1 LNNKFSD
8 YGLSSSTILTS
19 RFGYESARLIHLAQK
34 NLYIIIGL
42 IGAIV
47 VLSILNI
54 FGALDYFPISGEKVD
69 KIVDI
74 ILLLVLIVVLAPLTL
89 LLLRSRNV
97 LDRWTEMF
105 ERNSI
110 ATGMTIAMNKRSKED
125 AIHALVQSVDE
136 IGEALEEYITSTK
149 SDLKEFYDV
158 LIDNGNTRTR
168 YDILIDS
175 SHVINGS
182 DVDANRSN
190 SSKNKS
196 IQLKKVLEDYGAV
209 IMKIVDGHVD
219 KNIVESF
226 VDSLTRYASVSKK
239 WVGLGIIIGEES
251 SPEAKETANNFISK
265 RGYGLSNKLLLLIDK
280 PSYTS
285 INVQTAANT

>member
-1 LNNKFSD
+1 LDDKSSD
-8 YGLSSSTILTS
+8 YDLSSSTILTS

-54 FGALDYFPISGEKVD
+54 FGALDYFPISGEKID

-74 ILLLVLIVVLAPLTL
+74 ILLLVLIIVLVPLTL

-110 ATGMTIAMNKRSKED
+110 ATGMTIAMNKRSREE
-125 AIHALVQSVDE
+125 AIHALAQSVDE
-136 IGEALEEYITSTK
+136 IGESLEEYITSKK

-158 LIDNGNTRTR
+158 SIDDGSTRTR

-175 SHVINGS
+175 NHVVNGS
-182 DVDANRSN
+182 DVDANKSN

-209 IMKIVDGHVD
+209 IMKIVDGHID

-226 VDSLTRYASVSKK
+226 VGSLSRYASVSKK
-239 WVGLGIIIGEES
+239 RVGLGIIIGEES
-251 SPEAKETANNFISK
+251 SPEAKEAVNNFISK

-285 INVQTAANT
+285 FNVPTAAKT

>member
-1 LNNKFSD
+1 M
-8 YGLSSSTILTS
+8 TS

-74 ILLLVLIVVLAPLTL
+74 ILLLVLIVVLVPLTL

-110 ATGMTIAMNKRSKED
+110 ATGMTIAMNKRSKEE

-136 IGEALEEYITSTK
+136 IGEALEEYITSIK

-158 LIDNGNTRTR
+158 SIEDGNTRTR

-175 SHVINGS
+175 NHVVNGS
-182 DVDANRSN
+182 DVDANKSN

-209 IMKIVDGHVD
+209 IMKIVDGHID

-226 VDSLTRYASVSKK
+226 VDSLSRYVSVSKK
-239 WVGLGIIIGEES
+239 RVGLGIIIGEES
-251 SPEAKETANNFISK
+251 SPEAKEAANNFISK

-285 INVQTAANT
+285 FNVPTAANT

>member
-1 LNNKFSD
+1 LNDRFSD

-54 FGALDYFPISGEKVD
+54 FGALDYFPISGEEVD
-69 KIVDI
+69 KFVDI
-74 ILLLVLIVVLAPLTL
+74 VLLLVLVVVLVPLTI

-110 ATGMTIAMNKRSKED
+110 AAGMTIAMNKRSREE
-125 AIHALVQSVDE
+125 AIHALTQSVDE
-136 IGEALEEYITSTK
+136 IGEPLEEYITSTK

-158 LIDNGNTRTR
+158 LIDNGNARTR

-182 DVDANRSN
+182 DIDANRSN
-190 SSKNKS
+190 SENKS

-219 KNIVESF
+219 KNM
-226 VDSLTRYASVSKK
+226 
-239 WVGLGIIIGEES
+239 
-251 SPEAKETANNFISK
+251 
-265 RGYGLSNKLLLLIDK
+265 
-280 PSYTS
+280 
-285 INVQTAANT
+285 